1 MERNQQAKEGVD
13 MNAKFKIALAV
24 AAGSV
29 LGAAAMHGLHAQ
41 AKPKAF
47 SVTEIEVID
56 AAAQAVYAPVA
67 VAEVGFAG
75 GRPINSPGGTITA
88 LVGEAPKRVAIT
100 EWATLDKARAFYDSK
115 DWKRLAPQRD
125 KAQKVIR
132 QYLVENPN

>member
-1 MERNQQAKEGVD
+1 
-13 MNAKFKIALAV
+13 MNGKFKIALAL
-24 AAGSV
+24 AAGTA

-56 AAAQAVYAPVA
+56 TAAQAIYVPAA

-75 GRPINSPGGTITA
+75 GRPINNPGGKIVA
-88 LVGEAPKRVAIT
+88 LTGEAPKRVAIT
-100 EWATLDKARAFYDSK
+100 EWATLDKAQEFYSSK
-115 DWKRLAPQRD
+115 DWKRLAPQRE

>member
-1 MERNQQAKEGVD
+1 
-13 MNAKFKIALAV
+13 MNGKFKIALAV
-24 AAGSV
+24 AAGSA

-41 AKPKAF
+41 SKPKVY

-56 AAAQAVYAPVA
+56 TAAQALYTPAA

-75 GRPINSPGGTITA
+75 GHPINTPGGMIVA
-88 LVGEAPKRVAIT
+88 LMGEAPKRVAIT
-100 EWATLDKARAFYDSK
+100 EWSTLDKAQAFYASK

-132 QYLVENPN
+132 QYLAENPN